1 MAQGTA
7 RVRARD
13 TASRRTLRVSAAA
26 LSLAILFVF
35 VALPRIRTTHAQPLP
50 ESQPIVDARG
60 NLARFRAA
68 LALARSGGRLTRILY
83 LGDSAVVGDELTG
96 ALRERLQRRYGD
108 GGHGFLPAGR
118 PWPWYTHADVR
129 HQGSGWAYTSV
140 ARPASRTDRLFGIHF
155 LRATATGPASALWG
169 TATSGPV
176 GRNVSRF
183 ELFHLAQ
190 PGGGKLRLRVD
201 DGAPRTLGTTAESPR
216 AAYQSI
222 DLPDGPHTLS
232 LEAAGDG
239 PVDVFGA
246 TMERVSGVVVD
257 AIGINGAHSIHFLQG
272 DTALLHEHLRH
283 RPPALLAV
291 QLGTNMSN
299 GLSATRHGDRMVALM
314 RRLQAAAPDAACL
327 LISPPDRARRRPDGT
342 EGTPDYI
349 PAVVAQ
355 TARAARETGCAF
367 WSAYAAMGGEGS
379 FVRWRAHELA
389 GRDEAHLTRG
399 GYARLGR
406 MLDQAL
412 TGDRAE

>member
-1 MAQGTA
+1 M
-7 RVRARD
+7 RAL
-13 TASRRTLRVSAAA
+13 AVVLAAA
-26 LSLAILFVF
+26 FLLVF
-35 VALPRIRTTHAQPLP
+35 SALRQSATTHAQPLP
-50 ESQPIVDARG
+50 ESQPILDTRG

-68 LALARSGGRLTRILY
+68 LARARSGESVARILY

-129 HQGSGWAYTSV
+129 HQGSGWSYTSV
-140 ARPASRTDRLFGIHF
+140 ARPASRSDRLFGLHF
-155 LRATATGPASALWG
+155 LRATATGPATALWG

-176 GRNVSRF
+176 GRTVSRF

-190 PGGGKLRLRVD
+190 PGGGTLRLRVD
-201 DGAPRTLGTTAESPR
+201 DGAPRTLSTAAESPR
-216 AAYQSI
+216 AAYEAI

-232 LEAAGDG
+232 VEAAGDG

-246 TMERVSGVVVD
+246 TMERASGVVVD

-314 RRLQAAAPDAACL
+314 RRLQAAAPNAACL
-327 LISPPDRARRRPDGT
+327 LVSPPDRARRRPDGT

-355 TARAARETGCAF
+355 TQRAARETGCAF